1 MNELTTFTHARF
13 GALRTVEVEGRI
25 LFCGKDAATA
35 LGYENASKAIRD
47 HCRQDGGPKRYPI
60 LDRMGRVQEATFITE
75 GDLYRLIASS
85 KLPSAVEFE
94 AWVFDEMVPS
104 VRKYG
109 GYLTPEAAERALA
122 DPDFII
128 RLATELKAER
138 AARAEVEAQA
148 AAQSAELEAARP
160 KALFADAV
168 ACSDTEILVGELAK
182 ILKGNGVHQAGG
194 TRLFKWLRRKGY
206 LIKRPGADWNMPTQ
220 RSMELGL
227 FRIKE
232 TAVTHSDGH
241 VSISKTPKVTG
252 KGQAYFV
259 EGFLSGRFSAEE
271 LTMGAAA

>member
-1 MNELTTFTHARF
+1 MNELTTFTYAA
-13 GALRTVEVEGRI
+13 GVDLRTATDADGETIVCLADLAKGLGIRNASQLRSRLPEGVCRTYTLSTPGGPQSMLMVTEAGMNMVIWRSDKPEAIAYARWCAERIAELRRHGLTATPAMAEAILNDPDVMIRI
-25 LFCGKDAATA
+25 L
-35 LGYENASKAIRD
+35 
-47 HCRQDGGPKRYPI
+47 
-60 LDRMGRVQEATFITE
+60 
-75 GDLYRLIASS
+75 
-85 KLPSAVEFE
+85 
-94 AWVFDEMVPS
+94 
-104 VRKYG
+104 
-109 GYLTPEAAERALA
+109 
-122 DPDFII
+122 
-128 RLATELKAER
+128 TELKAER

-206 LIKRPGADWNMPTQ
+206 PIKRPGADWNMPTQ

-252 KGQAYFV
+252 KGQVYFV

>member
-1 MNELTTFTHARF
+1 MIRNHPIVDRLGRTQQATFVTEAGMNMVIWRSDKPEAIAYARWCAERIAELRRHGLTATPAM
-13 GALRTVEVEGRI
+13 AEAILNDPDVMIRI
-25 LFCGKDAATA
+25 L
-35 LGYENASKAIRD
+35 
-47 HCRQDGGPKRYPI
+47 
-60 LDRMGRVQEATFITE
+60 
-75 GDLYRLIASS
+75 
-85 KLPSAVEFE
+85 
-94 AWVFDEMVPS
+94 
-104 VRKYG
+104 
-109 GYLTPEAAERALA
+109 
-122 DPDFII
+122 
-128 RLATELKAER
+128 TELKAER

-148 AAQSAELEAARP
+148 AAQSAELEEARP

-252 KGQAYFV
+252 KGQVYFV